1 MLYNLYKEEVQKRT
15 LIRRD
20 DITIQINKD
29 VINDDIKKFKPII
42 LSLNNQMV
50 TDFIFIQH
58 LYLWKLIFFTV
69 KSFYKKY
76 ESLKLD
82 LFIILNPFL

>member
-58 LYLWKLIFFTV
+58 LYL
-69 KSFYKKY
+69 
-76 ESLKLD
+76 
-82 LFIILNPFL
+82 